1 MMYDCL
7 MAHNKVSPKIPIV
20 SSFECS
26 YHAIACFEGLY
37 RLLHMYLVNEVFQC
51 NKYTLHCKLG
61 YFLYK

>member
-51 NKYTLHCKLG
+51 NK
-61 YFLYK
+61 